1 MMTRSVL
8 QVYRFIRA
16 AIVLGLGVVA
26 MLSSGCGRADVAA
39 NNKAATP
46 ANAAIAAKPTEAEVK
61 PVEVK
66 PVGREIKA
74 ADGPALKSIT
84 PTDDFVLGG
93 VLNDIA
99 VSLPKPEYPADA
111 KGAKG
116 TVTVEVLVNEKGVV
130 TASSVVSGPQS
141 LWSAAG
147 AAARQ
152 AKFDP
157 PLKDGKPVKVA
168 GVLTY
173 DFDK

>member
-1 MMTRSVL
+1 MVRSLTVL
-8 QVYRFIRA
+8 RMFLRPAFLVA
-16 AIVLGLGVVA
+16 LGVVKL
-26 MLSSGCGRADVAA
+26 LSAGCGRDGVAV
-39 NNKAATP
+39 NNTVSTP
-46 ANAAIAAKPTEAEVK
+46 TNVAVAVKPTEAEVK
-61 PVEVK
+61 QADTK
-66 PVGREIKA
+66 PVGKEIKA
-74 ADGPALKSIT
+74 ADGPALKSVI
-84 PTDDFVLGG
+84 PPEGAILGG
-93 VLNDIA
+93 VLNNIA
-99 VSLPKPEYPADA
+99 VDLPKPEYPADA

-130 TASSVVSGPQS
+130 TTSSVVSGPQP

>member
-1 MMTRSVL
+1 MITI
-8 QVYRFIRA
+8 IRGPFPMA
-16 AIVLGLGVVA
+16 AYALILGLLL
-26 MLSSGCGRADVAA
+26 LSAGCSRSDVAA
-39 NNKAATP
+39 NNAVANKAAIRP
-46 ANAAIAAKPTEAEVK
+46 ANIEVK
-61 PVEVK
+61 PVETEAIPLEPK
-66 PVGREIKA
+66 SAGKEIKP
-74 ADGPALKSIT
+74 ADGPALKSVI
-84 PTDDFVLGG
+84 PPEGAVLGG
-93 VLNDIA
+93 LLNDLA

-130 TASSVVSGPQS
+130 TTSSVVGGPQS

-173 DFDK
+173 DFEN